1 MAVPSD
7 TDAADPADA
16 PVPPIR
22 LEITDRIAVVTIDRT
37 QRRNALNLDALERLD
52 AAVDEAQAAGVAAIV
67 FRGEGGHFCAGADLK
82 ELEDQGFDRRLR
94 AMLEHVSTVPVPT
107 FAAISGACM
116 GLGMQLALA
125 CDIRVATDDAYFGIP
140 AGKLGLV
147 VNHWTLQRLALNLG
161 FGAARLM
168 VLTASTFTSDDAWRL
183 GFTQVRGDLDA
194 ALDLARQSATLAP
207 LSLAGTKVGLNL
219 VERALDEPAF
229 HEAFERAWNSED
241 LEEGRRAFAERRAP
255 VFRGV

>member
-1 MAVPSD
+1 MSD
-7 TDAADPADA
+7 AEPE
-16 PVPPIR
+16 PIR
-22 LEITDRIAVVTIDRT
+22 CEIDDRVAVVTIDRT
-37 QRRNALNLDALERLD
+37 KRRNALNLDALTRLD
-52 AAVDEAQAAGVAAIV
+52 DAVGRAVDDGVAAIV

-82 ELEDQGFDRRLR
+82 ELEDQGFDLRLR
-94 AMLEHVSTVPVPT
+94 GVLEHVANVPVPT

-125 CDIRVATDDAYFGIP
+125 CDIRVAADDAYFGIP

-168 VLTASTFTSDDAWRL
+168 VLTAATFTSDDAWRL
-183 GFTQVRGDLDA
+183 GFTQARGEFDV
-194 ALDLARQSATLAP
+194 ALGLARSCLDLAP
-207 LSLAGTKVGLNL
+207 LSLAGSKLGLNL

-229 HEAFERAWNSED
+229 DEAFERAWNSED
-241 LEEGRRAFAERRAP
+241 LEEGRRAFGERRAP
-255 VFRGV
+255 VFRGR

>member
-1 MAVPSD
+1 MTGSVTAGSEAVE
-7 TDAADPADA
+7 
-16 PVPPIR
+16 PIR
-22 LEITDRIAVVTIDRT
+22 CEVTDRIAVVTIDRT
-37 QRRNALNLDALERLD
+37 ARRNALNLDALHRLD
-52 AAVDEAQAAGVAAIV
+52 DAVASAVAGGAAAVV

-82 ELEDQGFDRRLR
+82 ELEDQSFDTRLR
-94 AMLEHVSTVPVPT
+94 GVLERIATAPVPT

-168 VLTASTFTSDDAWRL
+168 VLTAETFTSDDAPTATFVSGSENENSR
-183 GFTQVRGDLDA
+183 TPSSAHASPTRTVRCA
-194 ALDLARQSATLAP
+194 ACSSVVAVAMRAR
-207 LSLAGTKVGLNL
+207 
-219 VERALDEPAF
+219 
-229 HEAFERAWNSED
+229 
-241 LEEGRRAFAERRAP
+241 
-255 VFRGV
+255 

>member
-1 MAVPSD
+1 MAETPPV
-7 TDAADPADA
+7 ADA
-16 PVPPIR
+16 PEPIR

-37 QRRNALNLDALERLD
+37 ARRNALNLDAVERLD
-52 AAVDEAQAAGVAAIV
+52 AAVAQAVTEGAAAIV
-67 FRGEGGHFCAGADLK
+67 LTGAEGHFCAGADLK
-82 ELEDQGFDRRLR
+82 EMEDQTFDLRLR
-94 AMLEHVSTVPVPT
+94 SMLDHVANVPVPT

-140 AGKLGLV
+140 AAKLGLV

-168 VLTASTFTSDDAWRL
+168 ILTASTFSFDDVWRL
-183 GFTQVRGDLDA
+183 GFLQTQGDLDA

-207 LSLAGTKVGLNL
+207 LSLAGSKIGLNL
-219 VERALDEPAF
+219 VERALDDPAF
-229 HEAFERAWNSED
+229 NEAFERAWNSED
-241 LEEGRRAFAERRAP
+241 LAEGRAAFSERRSP